1 MSVTWRQGR
10 VTQVVC
16 LPEEAGCFPGSSG
29 AVFHTAWVPSTA
41 SSLHSLPQEMSRPGD
56 SCRMSKSLRRPSPC
70 PKQQHGQSSDAR
82 EERRN
87 VKKTQ
92 GCWFND
98 LPSCTQPP
106 SQLFPLPLCFSQQ
119 TLAPFWKGQPAVQTE
134 CVPLSDREYLG
145 TKNTY

>member
-87 VKKTQ
+87 VKKTR